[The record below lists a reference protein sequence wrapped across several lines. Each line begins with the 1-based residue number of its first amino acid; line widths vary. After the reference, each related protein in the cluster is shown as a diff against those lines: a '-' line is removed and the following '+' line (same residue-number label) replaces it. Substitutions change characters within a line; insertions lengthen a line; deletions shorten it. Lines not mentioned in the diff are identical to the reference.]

1 MNAAHFYFLF
11 VHFVHSCIFPRTF
24 LLKTVLL
31 LCDQAGF
38 SALHLSAQNGHNES
52 ARILLFAGCSPDHR
66 NGVRSSSHHFVLVL
80 LEFNAFSALMLLV
93 GRQEGRLACKKLS
106 GGVLVWLSVWSEMQ
120 TCIWPS

>member
-1 MNAAHFYFLF
+1 MQCDGDTHYNECCSFLLFICAFCFQLYF
-11 VHFVHSCIFPRTF
+11 SPTF

-66 NGVRSSSHHFVLVL
+66 NGVRSSSHVFVLVL
-80 LEFNAFSALMLLV
+80 LEYYCIVLIAFIVHCICGPGGTIVQVSV
-93 GRQEGRLACKKLS
+93 FVSRQ
-106 GGVLVWLSVWSEMQ
+106 
-120 TCIWPS
+120 